1 MDIAYFGDPLNRR
14 RRFEPK
20 LDMLN
25 IVLFGPPGAGKGTQ
39 SQKLINDFGLIHLS
53 TGDMLR
59 AEKASGSDLG
69 QRVQAIM
76 DAGQLVSDE
85 IVIELIE
92 KRLEANQEANGFIF
106 DGFPRTVPQAEALD
120 HLMNQH
126 KTAITCMIK
135 LQVPNEELVSRL
147 VQRGKESGRAD
158 DNEETIRRRINEYND
173 KTLPVATYYSEQEKL
188 NEIEG
193 VGSIDEIGQRVS
205 EVLSQHTV

>member
-1 MDIAYFGDPLNRR
+1 MDIAYFGDPLNRH

-120 HLMNQH
+120 QLMDQH
-126 KTAITCMIK
+126 NTSITCMVK
-135 LQVPNEELVSRL
+135 LQVPNEELVARL
-147 VQRGKESGRAD
+147 VQRGKDSGRAD
-158 DNEETIRRRINEYND
+158 DNEETIRRRINEYNE
-173 KTLPVATYYSEQEKL
+173 KTLPVATYYGEQGKL

-193 VGSIDEIGQRVS
+193 VGSIDEIGLRVS
-205 EVLSQHTV
+205 TVLSQHTV